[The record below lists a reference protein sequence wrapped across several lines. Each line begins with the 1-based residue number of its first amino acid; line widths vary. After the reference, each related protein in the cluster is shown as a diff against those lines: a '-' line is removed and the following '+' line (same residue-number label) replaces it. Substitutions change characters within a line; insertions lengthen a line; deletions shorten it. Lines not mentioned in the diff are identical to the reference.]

1 MSRNFK
7 LKGGI
12 ALEVRSALRKLRGKK
27 SLSEIAHNI
36 NITPQM
42 LGKIERGERNP
53 SLTIANR
60 IAHYYGVR
68 VDEIFFTEEGD
79 DSSQRT
85 LDTC

>member
-1 MSRNFK
+1 M
-7 LKGGI
+7 
-12 ALEVRSALRKLRGKK
+12 EVRSALRKLRGKK

-53 SLTIANR
+53 SLAIAKR
-60 IAHYYGVR
+60 ISHYYGVR
-68 VDEIFFTEEGD
+68 VDEIFFADGRDET
-79 DSSQRT
+79 SLKT